1 MSRTV
6 AVRPLE
12 EFVARYLAARG
23 FDAESAGW
31 MAHVIVTTEAS
42 GLVSH
47 GLSQLF
53 FMAPDIGK
61 GVIPGQK
68 PSVLRETA
76 SSAVIDGGGVAA
88 ILAFRDAV
96 DRGMAKASAQGTA
109 FISVLN
115 AGWIGAPGPQLIRPA
130 EAGFLCQVF
139 VQHSGEPT
147 VSPYGGMESRLSTNP
162 MALAFP
168 APGGPVIADFS
179 TSAISNGRTWQ
190 MIREGRKAAVPLYLD
205 KEGNPATD
213 PEVFRHGGS
222 VQPAGRED
230 EGYKG
235 FALSLWHEALTAAAG
250 GRTHQPGM
258 EGTQNFHI
266 TFVSPAV
273 LSSREAYEREIGRF
287 LAYVKSSRPR
297 PGSPGIFLPGERSAA
312 KRGES
317 ERNGITVSDDKA
329 GKLLALAAEIGREL
343 ELEPGK
349 A

>member
-1 MSRTV
+1 MPRTIS
-6 AVRPLE
+6 VRALE
-12 EFVARYLAARG
+12 EFVTRYLAAKG
-23 FDAESAGW
+23 FDAGDAGW

-53 FMAPDIGK
+53 FMAPEIGK
-61 GVIPGQK
+61 GVIPGRK

-76 SSAVIDGGGVAA
+76 SSSVIDGGGVAA
-88 ILAFRDAV
+88 LLAFREAV
-96 DRGMAKASAQGTA
+96 DRGMAKASAQGSA
-109 FISVLN
+109 FVAVLN
-115 AGWIGAPGPQLIRPA
+115 TGWIGAPGPQLIRPA

-147 VSPYGGMESRLSTNP
+147 VSPFGGMEARLSTNP
-162 MALAFP
+162 VALAFP

-190 MIREGRKAAVPLYLD
+190 MIGKGARAPVPLYLD
-205 KEGNPATD
+205 KEGNPTTD

-258 EGTQNFHI
+258 EGTQNFSI

-273 LSSREAYEREIGRF
+273 LSSREAYEREIGGF

-297 PGSPGIFLPGERSAA
+297 PGSPGVILPGERSAA
-312 KRGES
+312 RRNEA
-317 ERNGITVSDDKA
+317 ERKGLELPDDKVAKLSRLADEA
-329 GKLLALAAEIGREL
+329 GFD
-343 ELEPGK
+343 PGLGK
-349 A
+349 E